1 MLATGRGLVVLDC
14 DTQRAITQAHEQLG
28 VPEATPT
35 LSTPRGGRHF
45 YLAGRAPNRTDFQPG
60 IDLRGSG
67 GYAVGAGARR
77 PDGVYE
83 WIVPPWEVEEAPIPA
98 ELERLIREIKKGETA
113 RRAPGQL
120 ITTGIRTRYLAA
132 KGGSMR
138 RAGMSAEATRDALHA
153 ENITVCRPP
162 LKEREVDRIVKSSLA
177 DGGSAAVGRRPVG
190 ADARRA
196 AVDERAPSARR
207 PLPRCKG

>member
-35 LSTPRGGRHF
+35 LSTPRGGLHF

-77 PDGVYE
+77 PDGVSE
-83 WIVPPWEVEEAPIPA
+83 WIVPPWEVDEAAIPA
-98 ELERLIREIKKGETA
+98 ELERLIREIEPKKKQSPPAIVT
-113 RRAPGQL
+113 PGGRNNFL
-120 ITTGIRTRYLAA
+120 TRQ
-132 KGGSMR
+132 GGALR
-138 RAGMSAEATRDALHA
+138 RAGFSAETIQGALQ
-153 ENITVCRPP
+153 
-162 LKEREVDRIVKSSLA
+162 
-177 DGGSAAVGRRPVG
+177 
-190 ADARRA
+190 
-196 AVDERAPSARR
+196 
-207 PLPRCKG
+207 

>member
-1 MLATGRGLVVLDC
+1 MLATGRGLVVLEC

-113 RRAPGQL
+113 RRAPRPAHHHWDPHQVP
-120 ITTGIRTRYLAA
+120 
-132 KGGSMR
+132 R
-138 RAGMSAEATRDALHA
+138 RQGWLHA
-153 ENITVCRPP
+153 TGWDERRGDPGRPTR
-162 LKEREVDRIVKSSLA
+162 REHHRMPATSQGARGRPDRQEL
-177 DGGSAAVGRRPVG
+177 
-190 ADARRA
+190 ARRWR
-196 AVDERAPSARR
+196 ER
-207 PLPRCKG
+207 RCGSSTRGC